1 MAANPPLVESP
12 QGLVPAPYASEW
24 IGLARSGVDIR
35 IDGHP
40 QGPDRW
46 DRRGTIFIT
55 NLRMVFVAEVPDA
68 ATGLVAYDLPLS
80 YITQHSFHQP
90 ILGCNNLKGQ
100 CWTVEQG
107 PGQGTSIR
115 WTIYFKKGGVGTFL
129 PLFHSYVRAYAQ
141 QRRGS
146 EPPAPAPADV
156 ASAPPEETSE
166 PTPPTFL
173 RTALVDPNDPTRV
186 FLTQPV
192 EESDRIKEPPKFS
205 LI

>member
-90 ILGCNNLKGQ
+90 ILGCNNLKVRQCSREAVTGVEGERGNSVHRLPARSFSGQ
-100 CWTVEQG
+100 QVIAG
-107 PGQGTSIR
+107 HPG
-115 WTIYFKKGGVGTFL
+115 
-129 PLFHSYVRAYAQ
+129 H
-141 QRRGS
+141 
-146 EPPAPAPADV
+146 
-156 ASAPPEETSE
+156 
-166 PTPPTFL
+166 
-173 RTALVDPNDPTRV
+173 TRHA
-186 FLTQPV
+186 
-192 EESDRIKEPPKFS
+192 
-205 LI
+205 

>member
-24 IGLARSGVDIR
+24 IGLARSGVEIR

-90 ILGCNNLKGQ
+90 ILGCNNLKGGLG
-100 CWTVEQG
+100 CGREVERWGLDVLLWQHG
-107 PGQGTSIR
+107 KGAETALPARPFPPVCLPSLTSIS
-115 WTIYFKKGGVGTFL
+115 
-129 PLFHSYVRAYAQ
+129 LFSPQ
-141 QRRGS
+141 WFPS
-146 EPPAPAPADV
+146 
-156 ASAPPEETSE
+156 
-166 PTPPTFL
+166 
-173 RTALVDPNDPTRV
+173 
-186 FLTQPV
+186 
-192 EESDRIKEPPKFS
+192 
-205 LI
+205 